1 MANPARKP
9 SPATPFTYG
18 LLSVSVAG
26 TIAGYLLIAN
36 TTYYPPVGET
46 VSETPVAESTPQP
59 DYQATIAALSAKL
72 TALPTQQL
80 LSASANATVTTPQPL
95 VVPAQIVGVAVT
107 ATPEVL
113 VIQATDILQEAQVLP
128 TETAIPVES
137 PTAEPTLVVE
147 ATAVDIN
154 SLPSVVLPTQ
164 VPPQTNFG
172 FPPARSGS
180 SK

>member
-1 MANPARKP
+1 MANPTRKS

-26 TIAGYLLIAN
+26 TVAGYLLIAN
-36 TTYYPPVGET
+36 TTYYPPVGEA
-46 VSETPVAESTPQP
+46 VGETPVAESTAQP

-80 LSASANATVTTPQPL
+80 ISASANATMIAPQQL
-95 VVPAQIVGVAVT
+95 VVPAQIVGGAPT

-113 VIQATDILQEAQVLP
+113 VVQETAIPQEALLLP
-128 TETAIPVES
+128 TETAV

-164 VPPQTNFG
+164 VPPQTNFS

-180 SK
+180 SN